1 MCFTLVDPNT
11 YYSNSLVLS
20 AGPINK
26 QAYFDQKNWLNYANN
41 VVELTDSS
49 YEERL
54 SYF

>member
-11 YYSNSLVLS
+11 YYSNSLGLS

-26 QAYFDQKNWLNYANN
+26 PAYFDQIFFNWLNYAKN

-49 YEERL
+49 
-54 SYF
+54 F